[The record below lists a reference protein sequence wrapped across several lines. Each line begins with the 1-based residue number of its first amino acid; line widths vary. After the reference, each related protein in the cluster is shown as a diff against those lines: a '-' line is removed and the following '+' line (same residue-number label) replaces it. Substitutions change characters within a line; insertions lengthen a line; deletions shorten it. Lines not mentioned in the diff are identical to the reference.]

1 MTRRVTVSGM
11 AISALMQAQYR
22 LDRETV
28 ERLLRD
34 GHEPTVHEAAATGE
48 TDRLRALLDRDPA
61 LVNAWSPDGGQPLH
75 FAAFFG
81 RVDACRLL
89 VERGA
94 DVNEHARGFD
104 GVAPMNSAAAGGVK
118 PNEVCTDIVRLL
130 LDAGADPEAAQGGGS
145 TALHAAAFTDNAELA
160 RLLLDRGLDPDDA
173 TDDGRTPRSVA
184 PHLFA

>member
-1 MTRRVTVSGM
+1 V
-11 AISALMQAQYR
+11 AISELMLAQYR

-28 ERLLRD
+28 ERLLRE
-34 GHEPTVHEAAATGE
+34 GHEPNVHEAAAIGD

-89 VERGA
+89 LDRGA
-94 DVNEHARGFD
+94 DVDEHARGFN
-104 GVAPMNSAAAGGVK
+104 GVAPINSAAANDAK
-118 PNEVCTDIVRLL
+118 PNDVCTEIVRLL

-145 TALHAAAFTDNAELA
+145 TALHSAAFGRNAELA
-160 RLLLDRGLDPDDA
+160 RLLVERGLDPDRA
-173 TDDGRTPRSVA
+173 TDDGRTARSLA
-184 PHLFA
+184 PDLFA